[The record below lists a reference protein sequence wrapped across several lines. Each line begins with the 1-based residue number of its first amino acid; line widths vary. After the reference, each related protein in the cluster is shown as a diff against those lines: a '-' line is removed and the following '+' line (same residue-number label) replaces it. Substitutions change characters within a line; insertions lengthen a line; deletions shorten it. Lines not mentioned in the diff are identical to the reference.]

1 MGNLEA
7 LKALYVNLG
16 GSATDV
22 AGMTTLSEVIAATS
36 DLEIGGGDSDFTVT
50 FTVDEDDHVVSDKTA
65 TEILE
70 QFSQKPVK
78 LVLGYGTYQVFY
90 PMVVITPGSDDS
102 VTLQYS
108 TVYYDATDGAA
119 VYISEAA
126 VDASGNVTMS
136 DDKTYPL
143 TPATP

>member
-7 LKALYVNLG
+7 LKALYVAQG
-16 GSATDV
+16 GAAEDV
-22 AGMTTLSEVIAATS
+22 ANMTTLSEVIAA
-36 DLEIGGGDSDFTVT
+36 LAANGGGGGSDFTVT
-50 FTVDEDDHVVSDKTA
+50 FTFDEDDHVVSDKTS

-70 QFSQKPVK
+70 QFAHKPIR
-78 LVLGYGTYQVFY
+78 LVLGYGTYQAYY
-90 PMVVITPGSDDS
+90 PQVLIMPGSDS

-108 TVYYDATDGAA
+108 SAYYDETDGAA

-126 VDASGNVTMS
+126 VDASGNVTES
-136 DDKTYPL
+136 DDKIYPL

>member
-1 MGNLEA
+1 M
-7 LKALYVNLG
+7 YVKLC

-50 FTVDEDDHVVSDKTA
+50 FTADEDDHVVSDKTS

-78 LVLGYGTYQVFY
+78 LVLGYGTYRVYYPQVI
-90 PMVVITPGSDDS
+90 VTSGSTS

-108 TVYYDATDGAA
+108 NVYYDETDGAA

-126 VDASGNVTMS
+126 VDASGNVTES
-136 DDKTYPL
+136 DDKVYPL

>member
-16 GSATDV
+16 GSADDV

-50 FTVDEDDHVVSDKTA
+50 FTVDEDDHVVSDKTS

-78 LVLGYGTYQVFY
+78 LVIGYGAYQIYY
-90 PMVVITPGSDDS
+90 PQVIVTPGSTS

-108 TVYYDATDGAA
+108 NVYYDETDGAA

-126 VDASGNVTMS
+126 VDASGNVTES
-136 DDKTYPL
+136 DDKVYPL

>member
-7 LKALYVNLG
+7 LKALYTAQG
-16 GSATDV
+16 GEASAV
-22 AGMTTLSEVIAATS
+22 AGMTTLAEVIDALS
-36 DLEIGGGDSDFTVT
+36 KLGGGGDSDFTVT
-50 FTVDEDDHVVSDKTA
+50 FTVDEDDHVVSDKTS

-78 LVLGYGTYQVFY
+78 LVLGYGTYRVYYPQVI
-90 PMVVITPGSDDS
+90 VTPGSTS

-108 TVYYDATDGAA
+108 NVYYDETDGAA

-126 VDASGNVTMS
+126 VDASGNVTES
-136 DDKTYPL
+136 DDKVYPL

>member
-7 LKALYVNLG
+7 LKALYVAQG
-16 GSATDV
+16 GAAEDV
-22 AGMTTLSEVIAATS
+22 ANMTTLSEVIAA
-36 DLEIGGGDSDFTVT
+36 IAANGGGGGSDFTVT
-50 FTVDEDDHVVSDKTA
+50 FTVDEDDNYVSDKTS

-70 QFSQKPVK
+70 QFSHKPIK

-90 PMVVITPGSDDS
+90 PMVIITPGSDS

-108 TVYYDATDGAA
+108 AAYYDATDGAS
-119 VYISEAA
+119 VCISEAA